1 MFTKNE
7 KQQQQQKIKTIKK
20 DNKTKQNN
28 ILTSRICRDKP
39 SNKEK
44 IK

>member
-1 MFTKNE
+1 MYLIPYSNRMENMENNNK
-7 KQQQQQKIKTIKK
+7 KKINKK
-20 DNKTKQNN
+20 NN
-28 ILTSRICRDKP
+28 ITIRICRDKP